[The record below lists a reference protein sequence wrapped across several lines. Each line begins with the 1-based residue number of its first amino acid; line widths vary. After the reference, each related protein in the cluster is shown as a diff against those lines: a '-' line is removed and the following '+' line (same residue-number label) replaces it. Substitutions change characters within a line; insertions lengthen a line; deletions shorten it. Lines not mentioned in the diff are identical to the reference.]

1 MSVLANIAVC
11 MFLLILTSCF
21 LMTYED
27 FIKITKKEIVKVR
40 KKKKK
45 KNQNKTIIL
54 RHKGSYLYCTYKL
67 RLRTLQRNLTFSA
80 TRTWSFTHG

>member
-45 KNQNKTIIL
+45 KSKQDDYFKT
-54 RHKGSYLYCTYKL
+54 
-67 RLRTLQRNLTFSA
+67 
-80 TRTWSFTHG
+80 